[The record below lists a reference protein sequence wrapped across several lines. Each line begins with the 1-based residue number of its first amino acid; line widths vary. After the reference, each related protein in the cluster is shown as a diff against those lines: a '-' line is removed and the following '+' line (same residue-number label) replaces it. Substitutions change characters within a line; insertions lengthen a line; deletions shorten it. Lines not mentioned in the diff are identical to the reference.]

1 MTTACETITDFM
13 FYFIPLHVANVA
25 ADLVTDAVL
34 RTTLRA
40 PHAPWQRPPPPSIAT
55 TSSTAQ
61 GRPVRTRST
70 TSRSDA
76 LSPARYCEPL
86 RCIQT
91 FCIIPQDIE
100 ALLPKPFWRVE
111 NGYCLPLDSSSMP
124 ELSQLLAHSEELSAS
139 VSRAL
144 RVGVQW
150 DTQVGSSDMAE
161 ASQRVCQVFCSAL
174 PVSYCRVTRNL
185 DDWERFATIVLTSA

>member
-1 MTTACETITDFM
+1 MRYGSARRHLLSQLPRQRHRAVRHEPDQQLQGLTPYPPRGITNR
-13 FYFIPLHVANVA
+13 FI
-25 ADLVTDAVL
+25 VL
-34 RTTLRA
+34 N
-40 PHAPWQRPPPPSIAT
+40 HFIIPPPP
-55 TSSTAQ
+55 
-61 GRPVRTRST
+61 
-70 TSRSDA
+70 
-76 LSPARYCEPL
+76 
-86 RCIQT
+86 
-91 FCIIPQDIE
+91 PQDIE

-150 DTQVGSSDMAE
+150 DTQVGSSDMAN

-185 DDWERFATIVLTSA
+185 DDWERFATMVLTSA